1 MSIMGFVKEFEPLVN
16 WMIDFWNQLLHI
28 EITSSTL
35 MKEHF
40 QV

>member
-1 MSIMGFVKEFEPLVN
+1 MSITGLVKEFELPVK